1 MSRGANQE
9 VFDVRQIVTS
19 GPCVRQIIS
28 VDCVRQYVQL
38 LEMKEPN
45 EKRHRNPIR
54 DRKKSN
60 FEAIRTMQRNYRGR
74 PHLDESRRGVLLR
87 TTTGSIGKDK
97 EGIVS
102 TFRTKNPQGAKNYE
116 TESKWP
122 ENCEQ
127 EGAGAVKSHYAGLR
141 RAVGFCFCVARYGGL
156 QWRYFYHDQH
166 WNNGERQLI

>member
-127 EGAGAVKSHYAGLR
+127 EGAGAVNS
-141 RAVGFCFCVARYGGL
+141 
-156 QWRYFYHDQH
+156 YFAEVPL
-166 WNNGERQLI
+166 W